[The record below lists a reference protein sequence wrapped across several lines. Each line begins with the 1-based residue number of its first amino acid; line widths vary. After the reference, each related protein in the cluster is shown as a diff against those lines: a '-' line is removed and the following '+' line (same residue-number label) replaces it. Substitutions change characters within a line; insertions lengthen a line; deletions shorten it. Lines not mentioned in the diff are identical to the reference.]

1 MRSGKC
7 FVDAIDVGK
16 RLRSIN
22 SEKVTALAESI
33 NTIGLQQPISVWSPD
48 SDTLDLVAGVH
59 RFEAVKKLGWEEINC
74 VFVDLDDLDR
84 QLWEIDENLMRA
96 DLSPAEMA
104 QHLKRREELWK
115 KRHTPKDTDKD
126 TDKVVQVA
134 PVSGGRGNKGFA
146 KDTAEKTGVDKSTVS
161 RALAR
166 GEAIPADVLGKIQDT
181 ELDKGIYLDKLRK
194 LPRDQQRA
202 KVERNLEAIKRR
214 KNDARLKEEEARRKD
229 EAKEQRRRDFAD
241 MGELLDKKLMPDEVE
256 WFLNTLAK
264 YAGKTAN
271 DLRAWSNQ

>member
-104 QHLKRREELWK
+104 EHTAKRAEIVK
-115 KRHTPKDTDKD
+115 QKAAI
-126 TDKVVQVA
+126 VNCQVGQK
-134 PVSGGRGNKGFA
+134 PPGRPSEGQAEFDE
-146 KDTAEKTGVDKSTVS
+146 DTAKATSQSVRVVRRDK
-161 RALAR
+161 AR
-166 GEAIPADVLGKIQDT
+166 GEAIPADVLGKIQGT
-181 ELDKGIYLDKLRK
+181 ELDKGTYLDKLRK